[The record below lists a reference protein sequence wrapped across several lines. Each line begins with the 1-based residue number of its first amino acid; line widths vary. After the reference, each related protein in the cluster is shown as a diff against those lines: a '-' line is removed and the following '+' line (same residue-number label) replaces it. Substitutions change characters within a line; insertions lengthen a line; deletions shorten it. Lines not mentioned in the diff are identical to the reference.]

1 MIDNKGRAA
10 GNCCPFLFMVMEH
23 RMKSIIVL
31 AALLISC
38 QWAKGQ
44 EVGLTLTLTNVLPGS
59 RPSGT
64 ITLGAHPNAT
74 NGLDAVLGEREI
86 PSLPPPAGV
95 FIIYTVP
102 PTSDVLWLSP
112 KDLRKLPADAPVMH
126 EYNLNMTWTGG
137 ELEISTKQRLPVGI
151 DSAYVVD
158 VITDFPN
165 NFIKARID
173 SGMVFATD
181 NPALTRFKVLV
192 WYKAATTSVDEDKS
206 STLTLAPNPSSDV
219 LSIAGFESGSRID
232 VLTLTGELLTSVRTE
247 STSMLLPVHTFP
259 IGAYVVRVIDQRG
272 RVMQRIMMHQ

>member
-1 MIDNKGRAA
+1 
-10 GNCCPFLFMVMEH
+10 
-23 RMKSIIVL
+23 MKRIVL
-31 AALLISC
+31 LATILLSC
-38 QWAKGQ
+38 QLSRGQ
-44 EVGLTLTLTNVLPGS
+44 EVAVTLTVTNVLPGS

-64 ITLGAHPNAT
+64 ITLGAHPSAT
-74 NGLDAVLGEREI
+74 NGIDVELGEREI

-95 FIIYTVP
+95 FVIYTVP

-112 KDLRKLPADAPVMH
+112 KDLRKLSSESSVLH

-137 ELEISTKQRLPVGI
+137 KLEISTKQRLPAGI

-192 WYKAATTSVDEDKS
+192 WYKAATTSVDANEPTS
-206 STLTLAPNPSSDV
+206 LNLAPNPTSDV
-219 LSIAGFESGSRID
+219 LSINGLDPGSRID
-232 VLTLTGELLTSVRTE
+232 VLTITGQLLSSLRAE
-247 STSMLLPVHTFP
+247 STTMMLPVHMLPT
-259 IGAYVVRVIDQRG
+259 GAYVVRVIDQRG
-272 RVMQRIMMHQ
+272 RVLQRIMMHQ